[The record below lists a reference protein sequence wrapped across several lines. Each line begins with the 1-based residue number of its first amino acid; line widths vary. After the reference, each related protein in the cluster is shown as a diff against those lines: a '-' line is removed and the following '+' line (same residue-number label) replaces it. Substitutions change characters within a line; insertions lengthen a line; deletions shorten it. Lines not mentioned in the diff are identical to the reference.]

1 MWSSCGCGARARA
14 GSRCPHCGAAVSAS
28 SRTVAAALLGLTLT
42 GCVVKNQ
49 PLYGVTFTDTLTDST
64 DTTESAS
71 SAETGDSGTE

>member
-1 MWSSCGCGARARA
+1 
-14 GSRCPHCGAAVSAS
+14 
-28 SRTVAAALLGLTLT
+28 VAAALLGLTLT